1 MLSYLMR
8 VGLAIRKRRL
18 SLGLT
23 QRMLGAAVD
32 CSQPYICQVERGRRP
47 VSEQIAR
54 KLEEVME
61 APGMFTFA
69 PFLRGRP
76 PLVPLSRQVSK
87 TLRRG
92 AQEVEPTPDLGRRPR
107 YKQEHQRWGIEDRLA
122 WLGPELEKLEEQRG
136 ADERYWRSVNTLRYD
151 SGSEVRLIG
160 RLSALGGQW
169 TGLNPLK
176 LGCSLT
182 LINGKTG
189 GPFKGTHR
197 GFLFNHEGVS
207 IAWVPQVPI
216 RTRVKY
222 RTPDNVLLIS
232 AGGRTVTTVVEVAGS
247 DFHTEEELR
256 QRQAELGVPMLVV
269 DAARIQDPNL
279 LNEILDWAVSKLPEP
294 AADIEIDGK
303 GLALAVHHRQ
313 AIVGSGAPVHQS
325 LFLQPPTGQSAN
337 GVFLPNTQR
346 VPGLL
351 GAGAIVAPANRAREP
366 A

>member
-1 MLSYLMR
+1 MLTYLMR
-8 VGLAIRKRRL
+8 VGLAIRRRRR

-23 QRMLGAAVD
+23 QRMVGAAVE

-54 KLEEVME
+54 KLEEVLE
-61 APGMFTFA
+61 APGMFTCA

-76 PLVPLSRQVSK
+76 PLVPLSKQVSK

-92 AQEVEPTPDLGRRPR
+92 ASETEPTPDLGRRPR

-122 WLGPELEKLEEQRG
+122 WLGPVTEKLEEERG
-136 ADERYWRSVNTLRYD
+136 ADERYWRSVNSLRYD

-160 RLSALGGQW
+160 RLSGLGGQW
-169 TGLNPLK
+169 TGLNLSK

-189 GPFKGTHR
+189 GPFQGTHR
-197 GFLFNHEGVS
+197 GFLFKHQGVS

-232 AGGRTVTTVVEVAGS
+232 AGGRTITTVVEVAGS

-256 QRQAELGVPMLVV
+256 QRQAELGVPMFVV
-269 DAARIQDPNL
+269 DAARVEDPNL
-279 LNEILDWAVSKLPEP
+279 LNEILEWAVSQLPEP
-294 AADIEIDGK
+294 AADVEVNRK
-303 GLALAVHHRQ
+303 GLALAVHHGQ
-313 AIVGSGAPVHQS
+313 AVVGSGALVHQP
-325 LFLQPPTGQSAN
+325 LFLQPPSGQSAN
-337 GVFLPNTQR
+337 GVFLPNIQG

-351 GAGAIVAPANRAREP
+351 RAGTIVTRSNRTRES